1 MTDTPPA
8 FSHWEVQPRSIRL
21 SAGEFEQRV
30 PLSLRGDVDAPVFA
44 SSNPEVAE
52 IEPDGV
58 IRCGWTIGNAVLMVW
73 RSSARDSLR
82 HVLVEVRDPSWFA
95 DHPDFASGASVFLSG
110 TVINALNTSGVGNAL
125 IEFRRSETGPA
136 AYQTFANAYG
146 GFELSVPE
154 GFYYVEVTAPGYI
167 AWHGWVNADPNTS
180 GDIQIVLSPELDG
193 QVARIVLQWGL
204 TPRDL
209 DSHLTGPTPSGGRFH
224 VFYSHTIENEA
235 AELDVDDTSS
245 YGPETI
251 TIHRLIPGVYRYAV
265 HDYTN
270 RNANPSTG
278 LAQSGATVK
287 VFLSDGR
294 EQTFT
299 VPNAPG
305 TVWTVFEIDGATGTV
320 TPVNAMSYQSQPAN
334 VGM

>member
-1 MTDTPPA
+1 MTDTAPA
-8 FSHWEVQPRSIRL
+8 YSHWEVQPHSIRL
-21 SAGEFEQRV
+21 SAGEFEQWV
-30 PLSLRGDVDAPVFA
+30 PLSLRGNVDAPVFA

-52 IEPDGV
+52 IGPDGV
-58 IRCGWTIGNAVLMVW
+58 VRCGWTIGNAVLMVW
-73 RSSARDSLR
+73 RSSVRDSLR

-110 TVINALNTSGVGNAL
+110 MVVNALTTSGVGNTL

-136 AYQTFANAYG
+136 AFQTFANAYG
-146 GFELSVPE
+146 RFELSVPE

-204 TPRDL
+204 NPRDL

-278 LAQSGATVK
+278 LAQSGASVK

-294 EQTFT
+294 E
-299 VPNAPG
+299 
-305 TVWTVFEIDGATGTV
+305 
-320 TPVNAMSYQSQPAN
+320 
-334 VGM
+334 

>member
-8 FSHWEVQPRSIRL
+8 YSHWEVQPRSIRL
-21 SAGEFEQRV
+21 SAGEFEQRFRS
-30 PLSLRGDVDAPVFA
+30 PCAATWTPGLCLQQSG
-44 SSNPEVAE
+44 VAE
-52 IEPDGV
+52 IGPDGV
-58 IRCGWTIGNAVLMVW
+58 VRCGWTIGNAVLMVW
-73 RSSARDSLR
+73 RSSAGQPPPCWWRSAIR
-82 HVLVEVRDPSWFA
+82 LVRRPPGLCQRSI
-95 DHPDFASGASVFLSG
+95 GFLSG
-110 TVINALNTSGVGNAL
+110 TVVKALNTSGVGNAL
-125 IEFRRSETGPA
+125 IEFRRSETGPT

-167 AWHGWVNADPNTS
+167 AWHGWVNAAPNTS

-204 TPRDL
+204 NPRDL
-209 DSHLTGPTPSGGRFH
+209 DSHLTGPTPSGRRFH

-278 LAQSGATVK
+278 LAQSGASVK

>member
-1 MTDTPPA
+1 MTATAPA
-8 FSHWEVQPRSIRL
+8 YSHWEVQPRSIRL

-44 SSNPEVAE
+44 SSNPDVAE
-52 IEPDGV
+52 IGPDGV
-58 IRCGWTIGNAVLMVW
+58 VRCGWAIGNAVVMVW

-82 HVLVEVRDPSWFA
+82 HILVEVRDPSWFA

-110 TVINALNTSGVGNAL
+110 TVVNALNTSGVGNAL
-125 IEFRRSETGPA
+125 IEFRRSETGP
-136 AYQTFANAYG
+136 
-146 GFELSVPE
+146 
-154 GFYYVEVTAPGYI
+154 FYYVEVTAPGYI

-204 TPRDL
+204 NPRDL

-270 RNANPSTG
+270 RNVNPSTG
-278 LAQSGATVK
+278 LAQSGASVK
-287 VFLSDGR
+287 VFSFPTPPARSGPCSKSTAR
-294 EQTFT
+294 PEQ
-299 VPNAPG
+299 
-305 TVWTVFEIDGATGTV
+305 
-320 TPVNAMSYQSQPAN
+320 
-334 VGM
+334 